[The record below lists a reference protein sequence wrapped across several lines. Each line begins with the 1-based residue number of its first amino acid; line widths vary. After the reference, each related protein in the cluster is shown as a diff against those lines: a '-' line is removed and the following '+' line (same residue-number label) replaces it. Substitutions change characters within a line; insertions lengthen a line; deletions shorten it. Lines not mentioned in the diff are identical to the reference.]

1 MSQYQLFFRH
11 FLISFVILTLLL
23 LPVQWLISAV
33 GGIRLFSG
41 TERLTEDMPVLAVQ
55 DGDLS
60 ELFQESKRVNVLV
73 MGVNDGLTDTIMLA
87 SYDIKTQRV
96 DVISVPRDTYY
107 PRKGYQSTAAHKIN
121 AIYGNDKAVGT
132 ALAVSDVLLGMPVN
146 YYVVIKYD
154 GVEKIV
160 DSMGG
165 VPMNIPFHMQY
176 KDPYDKPPLI
186 IDIPEGEQVLDG
198 KKAVQFLRFR
208 KGSPGHPGY
217 PQGDVGRVMAQQE
230 FVKSAFKQAI
240 GLDLPK
246 VTKTV
251 LNNVDS
257 DLPLGVALKLATSAI
272 GLSSENINM
281 HMTPG
286 ASGMKNG
293 LSFWFADEDQVRDL
307 LTSIYEPA
315 E

>member
-1 MSQYQLFFRH
+1 M
-11 FLISFVILTLLL
+11 
-23 LPVQWLISAV
+23 QWLLSAV
-33 GGIRLFSG
+33 GGIRLFAG
-41 TERLTEDMPVLAVQ
+41 TERLVEDMPVLAVQ
-55 DGDLS
+55 DGELS
-60 ELFQESKRVNVLV
+60 QLFSQSKRVNVLV
-73 MGVNDGLTDTIMLA
+73 MGVNDGLTDTLMLA
-87 SYDIKTQRV
+87 SYDVKSQRV
-96 DVISVPRDTYY
+96 DVISIPRDTYY
-107 PRKGYQSTAAHKIN
+107 PRKGYKSTAAYKIN
-121 AIYGNDKAVGT
+121 AIYANDKAVGT

-146 YYVVIKYD
+146 YYMVIKYD

-217 PQGDVGRVMAQQE
+217 PQGDVGRVQAQQE
-230 FVKSAFKQAI
+230 FVKSAFRQAM

-281 HMTPG
+281 HTTPG
-286 ASGMKNG
+286 DSGMKNG
-293 LSFWFADEDQVRDL
+293 LSFWFADPDQVRDL
-307 LTSIYEPA
+307 LTAIYTPA